1 MKEKLK
7 ILDSLE
13 VLSFQ
18 NKKTKHPSH
27 FHDTYCISLIE
38 KGVLVENELIASTG
52 KILISNP
59 YEIHNNLSSENISF
73 STFYVNQD
81 VIDFI
86 SPFNRT
92 SFQDKVIENP
102 LLHSSLKN
110 LLNFIKEK
118 KEKKNFVNDF
128 YDDFNQFIFQ
138 LTINYG
144 AANPYNN
151 ENDTTIIKDLKIYI
165 SDNLNTQ
172 LSLIELSK
180 MVGMSKF
187 QFIRWFKFNIGLTPF
202 EYILLKKVE
211 YGKTL
216 IKQGIPLVEAAL
228 DSGFY
233 DQSNFSNYFKKYI
246 GMSPNSYKQSCNIFQ
261 DSNQQ

>member
-1 MKEKLK
+1 MKERLN

-13 VLSFQ
+13 VLNFQ
-18 NKKTKHPSH
+18 NKKAKHPSH
-27 FHDTYCISLIE
+27 YHDTYCISLIE
-38 KGVLVENELIASTG
+38 KGALVENELIASTG

-59 YEIHNNLSSENISF
+59 YEVHHNISLENISF
-73 STFYVNQD
+73 STFYVSQD

-102 LLHSSLKN
+102 ILFGRLNNLLHS
-110 LLNFIKEK
+110 IKEK
-118 KEKKNFVNDF
+118 KEEESFINNFYNVF
-128 YDDFNQFIFQ
+128 YQITFQ
-138 LTINYG
+138 LTSNYG
-144 AANPYNN
+144 GIKPHNV
-151 ENDTTIIKDLKIYI
+151 ENQPTSIKDLKTYI
-165 SDNLNTQ
+165 SDNLNAK
-172 LSLIELSK
+172 LRLIELAK

-211 YGKTL
+211 NGREL
-216 IKQGIPLVEAAL
+216 IKQGFPVVDAAL

-233 DQSNFSNYFKKYI
+233 DQSNFSNYFKRYI

-261 DSNQQ
+261 DSN